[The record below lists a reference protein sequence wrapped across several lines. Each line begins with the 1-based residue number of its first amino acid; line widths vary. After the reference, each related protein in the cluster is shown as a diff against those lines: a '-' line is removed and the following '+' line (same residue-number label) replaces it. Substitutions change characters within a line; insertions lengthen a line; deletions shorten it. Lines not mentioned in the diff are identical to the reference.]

1 MRLSYTDWKAN
12 QHDGVTFSLSPT
24 KSNNVSTGLAGRLKT
39 KPVVRYE
46 GLRVDSEDVGVPDP
60 DPGNRHVVHV
70 DHGTLQVS
78 CTSCQKISN
87 IWEIKIFFIII
98 FSLNVKFHVLFEFF
112 PSCAETQW

>member
-1 MRLSYTDWKAN
+1 MRLSLHWKAN
-12 QHDGVTFSLSPT
+12 QHHVVTFSLSPT

-87 IWEIKIFFIII
+87 IWEIKKKIHYHF
-98 FSLNVKFHVLFEFF
+98 L
-112 PSCAETQW
+112 